1 MAASPSLRKLGGTAL
16 ICAAI
21 AAATYLGTIWLLGS
35 GLGPGFGPEP
45 VAFSSAIQAE
55 ENDFVADLSA
65 AIQLIEERWSYLE
78 HRTELG
84 ELDFDQ
90 LCEEARVILG
100 EQPHAA
106 SLHLALVHLVAGLH
120 DGHAFVMAPEFVSL
134 GRQRW
139 PFTLVDVTEG
149 VMVHTV
155 QKELKGVE
163 VGDLVLAV
171 DGRPIELFIQKAE
184 KQVYASSDLARRIKA
199 IRHVASW
206 DNAVDRTFL
215 IRKPDGKQIEVTLAL
230 PYSFEDVPQAQL
242 YEVDRAHR
250 MLDDGIA
257 YFRPGEFTPPEDSG
271 WPGSP
276 DGRDAILADTY
287 AEFDRIFGEFDD
299 ARAMILDLRGNPGG
313 TDLLGQ
319 FLVDRLVEG
328 DYVYFQLSALYRR
341 GWNDFSHHGS
351 SAPKGEYSF
360 AGEPLAVI
368 IDEGTFSTADNVA
381 GCLRDVHPNVRFI
394 GRPNGAGTGAPR
406 SFELPRTGTK
416 VSFCT
421 QRVKSASGRMI
432 EGVPV
437 EIEIP
442 AKWTR
447 DDVLQG
453 RDPDL
458 KAAIASLSR

>member
-1 MAASPSLRKLGGTAL
+1 
-16 ICAAI
+16 
-21 AAATYLGTIWLLGS
+21 
-35 GLGPGFGPEP
+35 
-45 VAFSSAIQAE
+45 
-55 ENDFVADLSA
+55 
-65 AIQLIEERWSYLE
+65 
-78 HRTELG
+78 
-84 ELDFDQ
+84 
-90 LCEEARVILG
+90 
-100 EQPHAA
+100 
-106 SLHLALVHLVAGLH
+106 
-120 DGHAFVMAPEFVSL
+120 MAPEYVSM

-139 PFTLVDVTEG
+139 PFTLVDVAEG

-155 QKELKGVE
+155 QEGVE
-163 VGDLVLAV
+163 GIEAGDLLLAV
-171 DGRPIELFIQKAE
+171 DERPIELFIQKAE

-328 DYVYFQLSALYRR
+328 DYVYFKLSALYRR

-351 SAPKGEYSF
+351 SAPNGEYSF